1 MNTRTDRT
9 STETEGIS
17 GLLVRLS
24 SLALVTAIANKARA
38 AADAIAASRAI
49 GPNLRDCV
57 MTCKGLFVAPDVHP
71 GALILSEAC
80 SGVFMARSV
89 DGNDWNGPTFHVL
102 GGVTLDVQL
111 GEHPSSIFL
120 VAMTD
125 RGVNAFVSSDI
136 GGPDG
141 PRIWASSGRDEEAG
155 AVNDADIL
163 GFALSEDAC
172 FRPSL
177 TGAVI
182 SACDGLNHA
191 VYGRE
196 VTLSDVLIRG
206 QARSVGSVG
215 LARSL
220 FDSAV

>member
-1 MNTRTDRT
+1 MRIDQT
-9 STETEGIS
+9 SAESEGIS

-24 SLALVTAIANKARA
+24 SLALVTSMANKARTA
-38 AADAIAASRAI
+38 VHAIARSRAI
-49 GPNLRDCV
+49 RPDLRECV
-57 MTCKGLFVAPDVHP
+57 TTCKGLFVAPDVHP

-111 GEHPSSIFL
+111 GERPSSIFL

-136 GGPDG
+136 GRPDG
-141 PRIWASSGRDEEAG
+141 PRIWASSGLDAVG
-155 AVNDADIL
+155 AAVNDADIL
-163 GFALSEDAC
+163 GFALSADAC

-177 TGAVI
+177 AAVVI
-182 SACDGLNHA
+182 SACDRVNQA
-191 VYGRE
+191 VYGRDA
-196 VTLSDVLIRG
+196 TLADILIQGKARG
-206 QARSVGSVG
+206 VGSVG
-215 LARSL
+215 LARPL
-220 FDSAV
+220 FDPAG